1 MDKQAASE
9 LMQEILKMTS
19 QLNVIA
25 AKVEQSTSGEELQ
38 MMRRHVAQV
47 MAACDENLFRP
58 ILRQHP
64 ELEPH
69 P

>member
-1 MDKQAASE
+1 MDKQAATD
-9 LMQEILKMTS
+9 LMREILTMTS

-25 AKVEQSTSGEELQ
+25 GKVEELTSGDELIL
-38 MMRRHVAQV
+38 MRRHVAQT

-58 ILRQHP
+58 ILVQYP

>member
-1 MDKQAASE
+1 MEKQVASE
-9 LMQEILKMTS
+9 LMHEILKMTF

-25 AKVEQSTSGEELQ
+25 AKVERSTSGDELQ

-58 ILRQHP
+58 ILSQYP